1 MTSRA
6 ALALFTALVGGLLAV
21 LPLRLAAQ
29 EEADFATRCAS
40 WVAKKGYSRDYIYQ
54 RIGSLPPARAK
65 WVSNIRPEELQ
76 VGDVV
81 MLTLWPGHV
90 GLVDEIARDANGG
103 IERLKVSSFNYGR
116 GQGWLDRSC
125 DVTVKFGIEVNMWVL
140 LSETTGYWRP
150 RSSRK

>member
-29 EEADFATRCAS
+29 EDADFATRCAS

-54 RIGSLPPARAK
+54 RIGTLPPARTK

-125 DVTVKFGIEVNMWVL
+125 DVTVKFGIEINTWVL